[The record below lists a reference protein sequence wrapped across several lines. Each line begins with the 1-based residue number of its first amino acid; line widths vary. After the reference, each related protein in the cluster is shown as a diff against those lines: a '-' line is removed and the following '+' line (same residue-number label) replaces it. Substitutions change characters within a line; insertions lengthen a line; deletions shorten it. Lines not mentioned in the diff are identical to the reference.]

1 MGLQN
6 AIDKLSPLSEQSL
19 YILLSLYKSDNHGY
33 GVVIATRDMTNGRLE
48 LNPTTVYKAIN
59 RFIEYG
65 LVEYSDESD
74 GKKYYKLS
82 NDGKSFLS
90 HEYQKIKLLE
100 QNICITIQEEQ

>member
-19 YILLSLYKSDNHGY
+19 YILLSLYKSENHGY
-33 GVVIATRDMTNGRLE
+33 GVVISTRDMTNGRLE
-48 LNPTTVYKAIN
+48 LNPTTVYKAIY

-82 NDGKSFLS
+82 NDGKLFLS

-100 QNICITIQEEQ
+100 HNISIIIQEEQ